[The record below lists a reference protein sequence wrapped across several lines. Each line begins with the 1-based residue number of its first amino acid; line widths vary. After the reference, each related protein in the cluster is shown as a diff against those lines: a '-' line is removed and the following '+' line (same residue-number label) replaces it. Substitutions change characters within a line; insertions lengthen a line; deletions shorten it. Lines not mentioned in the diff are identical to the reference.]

1 MNQLNTCAPAKPVA
15 DLKARLFRLLA
26 VLLVA
31 VIAEAAAIGILW
43 VRWQKAAGPKDFG
56 LPKGNFLQRAHPEVD
71 FSKIYPGLS
80 ATDIGLIQRETFELP
95 YIFEPF
101 TGFRLAPA
109 KRQTV
114 EVATAGF
121 RQGPVLQPWPPAPES
136 VNVFVFGGSTT
147 FGYAVGTSNTLS
159 VELQRELQS
168 LVTNRQ
174 VQCYNFGCGG
184 YFSTQ
189 ERLRFEQLLTDGHVP
204 KLAVFVDGLNDFT
217 FWRGLPMFSEHVARL
232 FRPEDGLPPMG
243 LVPPAQ
249 TESAVE
255 SVLRR
260 YQVNMKMIEAVAA
273 RWQVQTLLIAQ
284 PVPFYDIPISIQ
296 TYPFKTVRAGHEL
309 CYSGY
314 TLFEKLTLGGA
325 FGVSS
330 IWCGDAFAEAKA
342 IMYADSIHYSP
353 EGNRVLA
360 RVIVE
365 RAKAR
370 GLLKL

>member
-1 MNQLNTCAPAKPVA
+1 MSILKQTRPDDAKHWM
-15 DLKARLFRLLA
+15 FRLLA
-26 VLLVA
+26 PLLIVVL
-31 VIAEAAAIGILW
+31 AEAAAIGILW
-43 VRWQKAAGPKDFG
+43 VRWQRAAQAAGPRDFG
-56 LPKGNFLQRAHPEVD
+56 LPKGNFIQRAHPEVD
-71 FSKIYPGLS
+71 FSKVYPGRS
-80 ATDIGLIQRETFELP
+80 AAEIDLLQREAFALP
-95 YIFEPF
+95 YIYQPL
-101 TGFRLAPA
+101 TGFKLAA
-109 KRQTV
+109 ARRHTV
-114 EVATAGF
+114 AVTAAGF
-121 RQGPVLQPWPPAPES
+121 RQGPLPQAWPPAGEA

-147 FGYAVGTSNTLS
+147 FGYAVGSSNTLP
-159 VELQRELQS
+159 VELQRELQP
-168 LVTNRQ
+168 LFPNRQ
-174 VQCYNFGCGG
+174 VHCYNFGCGG

-232 FRPEDGLPPMG
+232 FRPEDGVPPMG

-249 TESAVE
+249 TENAVE

-260 YQVNMKMIEAVAA
+260 YQANVRMIEAVAA
-273 RWQVQTLLIAQ
+273 RWQVQPLFIAQ
-284 PVPFYDIPISIQ
+284 PVPFYDIPISPQ

-325 FGVSS
+325 FGASS

-342 IMYADSIHYSP
+342 IMYADSIHYSE

-360 RVIVE
+360 RIIVE